1 MSIVRSLNFKAILV
15 TLALLIGTTAAHAQ
29 TEFSYQ
35 GRLVDNG
42 APANGHFDFE
52 FNLFSGVSGGA
63 QIAPASVSEDVQVQD
78 GYFVT
83 QVDFGSVFDGSEVWL
98 QVKVRPAESSGS
110 FDILS
115 PRQSITRAPQAMIAD
130 MALTANSVDWAN
142 VTNVPSDL
150 ATDSD
155 VSDLQAQVDALQA
168 QLDDLSAPAGPY
180 ILGESAQSSNGR
192 FSFDSKYGARAA
204 NAMCAATYSDNPG
217 SHLCTL
223 GEVQRALASGDY
235 SNNFA
240 ASAAIDTSATWTIAP
255 VVTGGSFT
263 NSSSQNTCHNLL
275 YNSGDTA
282 RGTRLQ
288 VDINYTSGGNGGGV
302 TDNHFKVQK
311 DVACGTNM
319 PVLCCR

>member
-168 QLDDLSAPAGPY
+168 QLDDLSDQAGPF
-180 ILGESAQSSNGR
+180 ILGRSAQTSNGR
-192 FSFDSKYGARAA
+192 FSYSNQNGIRAA
-204 NAMCAATYSDNPG
+204 NQMCVDTYNIDSA
-217 SHLCTL
+217 HLCTL
-223 GEVQRALASGDY
+223 GEVQQALASNSIGAGIVD
-235 SNNFA
+235 
-240 ASAAIDTSATWTIAP
+240 DTVTWTIAS
-255 VVTGGSFT
+255 VVSGASWS
-263 NSSSQNTCHNLL
+263 NSSLQNSCQNLM
-275 YNSGDTA
+275 YNSADYA
-282 RGTRLQ
+282 RGTRLT
-288 VDINYTSGGNGGGV
+288 VDLNYQSPGNGGGI
-302 TDNHFKVQK
+302 TGHSFEVQQ
-311 DVACGTNM
+311 DISCGSNL